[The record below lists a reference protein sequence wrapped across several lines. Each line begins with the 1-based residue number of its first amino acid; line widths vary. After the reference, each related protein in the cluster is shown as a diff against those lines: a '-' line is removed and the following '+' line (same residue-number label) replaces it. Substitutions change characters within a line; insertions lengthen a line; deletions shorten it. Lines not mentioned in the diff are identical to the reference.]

1 MRSFDFSPLFRSTV
15 GFDRLTALLDS
26 AGRLDEAVGYPPYNI
41 EKTGPDSYRVTMA
54 VAGFTP
60 EELSVVAEANSLTIR
75 GKSQRDEGQAQ
86 YLHRGIAARTFERKF
101 DLADHIKVTGA
112 SLDNGLLAVDLT
124 REVPEALKPRTIQIN
139 GSAGPTVLQNKA
151 A

>member
-15 GFDRLTALLDS
+15 GFDRLTTLLDS
-26 AGRLDEAVGYPPYNI
+26 AGRLDEAVSYPPYNI
-41 EKTGPDSYRVTMA
+41 EKTGADSYRVTMA
-54 VAGFTP
+54 VAGFAA

-75 GKSQRDEGQAQ
+75 GKSQRDETQAQ

-101 DLADHIKVTGA
+101 DLADHIKVAGA
-112 SLDNGLLAVDLT
+112 SLSNGLLLVDLA
-124 REVPEALKPRTIQIN
+124 REVPEALKPRTIQID
-139 GSAGPTVLQNKA
+139 GPTAPTVLQNKA